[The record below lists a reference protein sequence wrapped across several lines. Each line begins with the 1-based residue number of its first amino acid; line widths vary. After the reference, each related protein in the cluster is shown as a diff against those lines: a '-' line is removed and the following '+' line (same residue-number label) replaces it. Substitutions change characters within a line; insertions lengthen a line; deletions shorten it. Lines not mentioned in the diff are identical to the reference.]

1 MIIKHLENDKKAQK
15 IVQDGM
21 DNLVQ
26 QKEQAQQNQKRAEQE
41 LNNLQ
46 NQLNN
51 HVCSGAGN
59 TTSPTA
65 TRNDSGG
72 HNQTNEKEVKIIQQ
86 NNEQKIIQELNT
98 TLKLN
103 LKNPTLKQ
111 VISEIQSRIAQDP
124 VIVQGNLDQVWQTI
138 QKAEEKLVDQTPFG
152 EDLETIKDLEIKGL
166 NELFPQQLE
175 ESFIRE
181 IKQVQNYSQL
191 VQVRNSFLAKH
202 LAKVQPGEIKEV
214 VKEMNQIEPVKQ
226 NNRERYI

>member
-1 MIIKHLENDKKAQK
+1 MLDEESENLTEKLKNEQTAHQETKQK
-15 IVQDGM
+15 
-21 DNLVQ
+21 
-26 QKEQAQQNQKRAEQE
+26 

-51 HVCSGAGN
+51 HVCLGAGN
-59 TTSPTA
+59 QTSPA
-65 TRNDSGG
+65 TGDNSNI
-72 HNQTNEKEVKIIQQ
+72 HNQTSEKEVKIIQQ